1 MVQDI
6 STNLASTSG
15 SKDQSDM
22 ESDSEIRKLVS
33 ELNARL
39 KIKGVRGRITIVKNN
54 FYLRGT
60 YATRTEKKKERK
72 VSLRLPA
79 DLRSLITVENR
90 VVHLW
95 DSILAN
101 GFLPDVYP
109 WDVPDIQ
116 IAQRTRTFE
125 EAIAVL
131 KASF

>member
-6 STNLASTSG
+6 STNLASASG

-60 YATRTEKKKERK
+60 DATRTEQKKERK
-72 VSLRLPA
+72 VSLRFPA

-90 VVHLW
+90 PVKNSLNY
-95 DSILAN
+95 L
-101 GFLPDVYP
+101 
-109 WDVPDIQ
+109 
-116 IAQRTRTFE
+116 R
-125 EAIAVL
+125 
-131 KASF
+131 